1 MVSPVRT
8 HAARG
13 RVSGYAKPLN
23 VKRDGAYS
31 SQPITVSMSRLSFVL
46 LVVLFSAC
54 AAPSPVVVVM
64 PEAPENLGPEYSAL
78 VVVNGQLVDQTAGAA
93 ATGLLEDIRPGKVF
107 PGGADGAVLFS
118 VSTEDSTLLFL
129 AKAGRPERLYGTVGD
144 AVFTAEWSDDGQ
156 SSAFGHYVQRGNSSP
171 GRPNM
176 GAGDILYHDGQRLA
190 RVGCSASKAV
200 LAWSG
205 RDRLL
210 VRNTDNLY
218 VVERDGCATVA
229 TVDAR
234 RMHGVTVSP
243 DAAHLAFVHRE
254 LEYNRATQAYVAD
267 STFRLTDLDGGN
279 PKTIVSFRYRPRN
292 LSWKSDGAELAFDVR
307 ASADAGR
314 AISIFNVAS
323 GTTAFLHPPAVGGP
337 DEFAPVWSPQGG
349 RIAYLR
355 GNAGADSAVW
365 VRTFEAA
372 FPQAVPESEGARI
385 DGWMDESTLIFTLPD
400 GTARVHNLDSRTGAV
415 LGASDAVIQVR
426 RLR

>member
-1 MVSPVRT
+1 
-8 HAARG
+8 
-13 RVSGYAKPLN
+13 
-23 VKRDGAYS
+23 
-31 SQPITVSMSRLSFVL
+31 MSRLSVVL
-46 LVVLFSAC
+46 LVALLSAC
-54 AAPSPVVVVM
+54 AAPASVVVVT
-64 PEAPENLGPEYSAL
+64 PEPPDLGPKYSAL
-78 VVVNGQLVDQTAGAA
+78 VMRNGQLVDQAAGAGV
-93 ATGLLEDIRPGKVF
+93 TSLLNGITLGRTF

-118 VSTEDSTLLFL
+118 ASTEDSTLLFL
-129 AKAGRPERLYGTVGD
+129 AKAGRVERLYGTIGD

-156 SSAFGHYVQRGNSSP
+156 SLAFGHYLARGNASP

-176 GAGDILYHDGQRLA
+176 GSGDILYYDGQGLV

-205 RDRLL
+205 KDRLL

-218 VVERDGCATVA
+218 VVEREGCGTVA

-292 LSWKSDGAELAFDVR
+292 LSWRSDGMELAFDVS

-314 AISIFNVAS
+314 AISIFNVVS

-337 DEFAPVWSPQGG
+337 DEFAPVWSPRGG
-349 RIAYLR
+349 RIAYLK
-355 GNAGADSAVW
+355 GNTGAETAVW
-365 VRTFEAA
+365 VRTFQVA

-400 GTARVHNLDSRTGAV
+400 GTARLHNFDSRTGEV
-415 LGASDAVIQVR
+415 LGESDGVIQVR